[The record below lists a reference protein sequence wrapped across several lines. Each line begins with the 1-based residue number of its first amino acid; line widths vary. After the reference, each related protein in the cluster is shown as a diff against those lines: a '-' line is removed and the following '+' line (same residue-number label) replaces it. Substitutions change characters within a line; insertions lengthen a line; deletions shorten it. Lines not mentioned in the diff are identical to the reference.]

1 MTRRQLL
8 ATAPV
13 ALAGATALSSCSTS
27 TVTYPEAVKQT
38 WRPFDGAKTERR
50 ALLRELVR
58 YATLAPSSHN
68 TQCWKFQLEHDEIAL
83 RPDFSRRCRAVDPD
97 DHHLFVSLGCATEN
111 LVQAAAA
118 SGLYGDVRFD
128 PSGGGNIRVAL
139 RPMRSSASAL
149 FGAIPLRQSTRAAYD
164 GTPVPPATLGMLEK
178 AGRGRGVHVA
188 LHTARPR
195 IEQILDF
202 VLHANTAQMSDPAF
216 IAELRSWIRFSDVQ
230 AVAARDGLFSRT
242 AGSPAIPPWL
252 GNAVFKLIFTPKGE
266 NDKYARFIRSSA
278 GIAVFSSDA
287 SDKEHWVEVG
297 RGFERFALQA
307 TALGIRTAMVNQ
319 PVEVA
324 SIRGSF
330 AGAVGI
336 VAGRAD
342 LVVRFGYGPE
352 MPRSLRRPVDAV
364 IA

>member
-1 MTRRQLL
+1 MTRRRLL
-8 ATAPV
+8 AAAPI
-13 ALAGATALSSCSTS
+13 ALAATTALPSCSTS
-27 TVTYPEAVKQT
+27 SVTYPEAVKET
-38 WRPFDGAKTERR
+38 WRPFDRAKTERT

-68 TQCWKFQLEHDEIAL
+68 TQCWKFQLGHDEIVL
-83 RPDFSRRCRAVDPD
+83 RPDLSRRCRAVDPD

-128 PSGGGNIRVAL
+128 SAGGGSIRVAL
-139 RPMRSSASAL
+139 RPMRPSASAL

-164 GTPVPPATLGMLEK
+164 GTRVPPATLAMLER
-178 AGRGRGVHVA
+178 AGRGRGVHVS

-195 IEQILDF
+195 IEQILNF

-216 IAELRSWIRFSDVQ
+216 IAELRGWIRFSDAQ
-230 AVAARDGLFSRT
+230 AVATRDGLFSR
-242 AGSPAIPPWL
+242 ASGSPSIPPWI
-252 GNAVFKLIFTPKGE
+252 GNAVFKLVFTAKGE

-297 RGFERFALQA
+297 RCYERFALQA
-307 TALGIRTAMVNQ
+307 TALGIRMAMVNQ

-336 VAGRAD
+336 LAGRPD
-342 LVVRFGYGPE
+342 LVVRFGYGPA